1 MRGGRLVSLWE
12 IGEVQVKDTLKAHY
26 PSKYCS
32 GFGEKSDQGLVNF
45 LMKKA
50 KFPEGRFKNTDLYFL
65 FNVELPSQRIMSC

>member
-1 MRGGRLVSLWE
+1 MSLWE
-12 IGEVQVKDTLKAHY
+12 IGKVQVKDTLKAHY

-50 KFPEGRFKNTDLYFL
+50 KFPERRIKTTDLYFL